1 MIAVWEKSWWSPEPI
16 YRSGEEW
23 LLPRSRNLALNVSLP
38 LGPNRAPDASL
49 ETLKVLN
56 SSSPRLLST
65 ILDWRHLLL
74 ERHEFS

>member
-1 MIAVWEKSWWSPEPI
+1 MIAVWEKSWWSLEPI

-23 LLPRSRNLALNVSLP
+23 LLPRSRSLALTVSLP
-38 LGPNRAPDASL
+38 LGPNPAPDVSQAK
-49 ETLKVLN
+49 LKVPN

-65 ILDWRHLLL
+65 IPDWRHLLL